1 MVVVFILLML
11 YFFRS
16 CASTINEVLFSLSP
30 PPTTVDISIVH
41 QSVTVGHAFTISG
54 HTIQSMLEDVGFD
67 VVSDPT
73 SEQRLS
79 QQMCTTLSGKRR
91 KHIQQCSSCQEIDAT
106 ALEDLVPP
114 LLRGNAGN
122 LSPHSVS
129 PKDFSVLEGSENDP
143 ELSQRPLHKVG
154 IDDVAHLVTLSVGG
168 MTCSSCPSTITE
180 LVSQLPGIS
189 EVVVSLLNHSAT
201 VVVARRDLV
210 SSVTETIDDCGYEV
224 DVIKVEPLVPLTSD
238 SVTGLRNLS
247 LRIDGMYCQWVDLL
261 CCHIQYY

>member
-1 MVVVFILLML
+1 
-11 YFFRS
+11 
-16 CASTINEVLFSLSP
+16 
-30 PPTTVDISIVH
+30 
-41 QSVTVGHAFTISG
+41 
-54 HTIQSMLEDVGFD
+54 MLEDVGFD

-238 SVTGLRNLS
+238 SATGLRNLS